1 MELLFEKLTRDDSEK
16 IHELQVISFKAL
28 LDKYQDYETNPGA
41 ETLERIKQRFDYLQ
55 VDHYFSKLHGE
66 IIGYIR
72 IAKQNEATYS
82 LSQMFILPNHQGKGY
97 AQQTILQAELLYPQA
112 KNWSLDTIKQESK
125 LCHLYE
131 KMGYRQTGEEKQI
144 QEGMD
149 IVFYRKE
156 LAE

>member
-41 ETLERIKQRFDYLQ
+41 ETLERIKQRFDYPQ
-55 VDHYFSKLHGE
+55 VDHYFTKLQGE

-72 IAKQNEATYS
+72 IAKQDEATYS
-82 LSQMFILPNHQGKGY
+82 LSQMFILPNHRGKGY

-112 KNWSLDTIKQESK
+112 KSWSLDTIKQESK
-125 LCHLYE
+125 LCHIYE
-131 KMGYRQTGEEKQI
+131 KMGYRQTGETKQI
-144 QEGMD
+144 KDGMD